1 MKYFLANHECNKR
14 KTKNKDCII
23 LWVFFFFYNFY
34 ERTGLFQDQVI
45 KSILINI
52 KSKSD
57 DIIFKIM
64 STQNNLYISNA
75 VQRDYMTF
83 PKSQSFM
90 A

>member
-1 MKYFLANHECNKR
+1 MSVIKERL
-14 KTKNKDCII
+14 KTRTASSFGY
-23 LWVFFFFYNFY
+23 FFFFYNFY